1 MQDRMIAFRL
11 PEQDRAKLARLAKA
25 TDRTVSAV
33 LRQLIKQATLSGGA
47 DLHLDPQQVEGP
59 TAPPQEAR
67 A

>member
-11 PEQDRAKLARLAKA
+11 PEQDRAKLERLAQA

-47 DLHLDPQQVEGP
+47 DLCLESAQMERATTPPREG
-59 TAPPQEAR
+59 
-67 A
+67 